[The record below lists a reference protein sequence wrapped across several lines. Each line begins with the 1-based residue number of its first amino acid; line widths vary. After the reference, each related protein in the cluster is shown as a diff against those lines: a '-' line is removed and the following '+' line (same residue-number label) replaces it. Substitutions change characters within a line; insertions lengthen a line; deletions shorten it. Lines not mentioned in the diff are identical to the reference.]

1 MQALLTLA
9 EARKVLKIS
18 KTKLYHER
26 QAGRLH
32 VVTIGVRCV
41 RVTEAEVKRYIRA
54 AREPRGHLIEPAP
67 IAPRPGNH
75 GTRSRSDDP
84 SRAIG

>member
-1 MQALLTLA
+1 MQSLLTLA
-9 EARKVLKIS
+9 EARKILKIS

-54 AREPRGHLIEPAP
+54 AREPR
-67 IAPRPGNH
+67 RPP
-75 GTRSRSDDP
+75 D
-84 SRAIG
+84 RARADRTEACE